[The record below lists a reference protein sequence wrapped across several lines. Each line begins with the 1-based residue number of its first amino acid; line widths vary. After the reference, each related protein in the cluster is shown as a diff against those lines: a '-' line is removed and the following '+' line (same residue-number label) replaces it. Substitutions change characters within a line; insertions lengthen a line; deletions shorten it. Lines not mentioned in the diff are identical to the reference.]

1 MVDVSRLQKGNL
13 LEVLKDDTTKALKIG
28 DIVKVVQV
36 GYSRW
41 DSQHYADCK
50 TEKGYIIEIMDNFRD
65 FKLI

>member
-1 MVDVSRLQKGNL
+1 MVDVSKLQKGNL
-13 LEVLKDDTTKALKIG
+13 LEVLKNDTSNRLVIG
-28 DIVKVVQV
+28 DIVKVVEV